1 MPSDVDNEEVTLE
14 HKSNVARLDDTDIH
28 DWYRFVFAY
37 SDRVI
42 TELAD
47 EFGIT
52 QDDLILDPFN
62 GTGTTTVAAKKLGI
76 DAIGTDASPASVLA
90 GQCKTNWDVDVD
102 MFCKRADELLATVKP
117 VFDEISSEGN
127 QTLNSFGEDA
137 VEHDVDLSKYDL
149 SEPEKTPKDWL
160 PQKVME
166 KMLVLRH
173 EVNQLPDDDETDLIR
188 LAMIA
193 ILPEEIANIGFGP
206 EPYKVSG
213 PDDKNV
219 HTILSNKLDKMERD
233 LRRVQSA
240 VSEGELV
247 PGDSEVLL
255 ADARILGKTLTED
268 SKLYDKHGGVDYV
281 ITSPPYPAEHD
292 YTRAQRLELVWM
304 GILEDNQDLQKIKK
318 QNLRSNTKN
327 IYVDDDDGEQAN
339 IRENESVDAIMSEME
354 QILEEEDITHGF
366 GQYYPRVVEEYFGGM
381 QRHFEQLY
389 DLMNEGGKGAYVV
402 ADQASYWQVEIAT
415 GEILAEIAEE
425 RVGFEVEGI
434 KHWRSLHATTGKGE
448 QLPEEILV
456 FRKPE
461 SEEV

>member
-1 MPSDVDNEEVTLE
+1 MPSDTTNEEATLE

-42 TELAD
+42 AELAD

-52 QDDLILDPFN
+52 EDDLILDPFN
-62 GTGTTTVAAKKLGI
+62 GTGTTTVASKKLGI
-76 DAIGTDASPASVLA
+76 DAIGTDTSPASVLA

-102 MFCKRADELLATVKP
+102 VYRERADELLATVKP

-127 QTLNSFGEDA
+127 QTLDAFGEDA
-137 VEHDVDLSKYDL
+137 VSRDVGLSKYDL

-160 PQKVME
+160 PEMVMQ

-173 EVNQLPDDDETDLIR
+173 EVEQLPDDDETDLIR

-193 ILPEEIANIGFGP
+193 ILPEEVANVGFGP

-213 PDDKNV
+213 PDDKDV
-219 HTILSNKLDKMERD
+219 HAIFSNKLDKIEQD

-240 VSEGELV
+240 IRDGEFTT
-247 PGDSEVLL
+247 GESEVLL
-255 ADARILGKTLTED
+255 ADARTLGDTLREE
-268 SKLYDKHGGVDYV
+268 SKLYKKHGGIDYV

-327 IYVDDDDGEQAN
+327 IYVDDDDGERTN
-339 IRENESVDAIMSEME
+339 IRENERIGSIVSEME
-354 QILEEEDITHGF
+354 QILEEEEITHGF

-381 QRHFEQLY
+381 QRHFEELFE
-389 DLMNEGGKGAYVV
+389 LMNEGGKGAYVV
-402 ADQASYWQVEIAT
+402 ADQASYWQVEIPT
-415 GEILAEIAEE
+415 GKILAELAED

-434 KHWRSLHATTGKGE
+434 KHWRSLHATTGKE
-448 QLPEEILV
+448 EMLPEEILV

-461 SEEV
+461 E

>member
-1 MPSDVDNEEVTLE
+1 MPSDVDNEGATLE

-47 EFGIT
+47 EFDIT
-52 QDDLILDPFN
+52 QGDLILDPFN

-76 DAIGTDASPASVLA
+76 DAIGTDASSASVLA

-102 MFCKRADELLATVKP
+102 TFRERADDLLATVKP

-127 QTLNSFGEDA
+127 QTLDSFGEDA
-137 VEHDVDLSKYDL
+137 VEYDVDLSKYDL
-149 SEPEKTPKDWL
+149 TEPEKTPKDWL
-160 PQKVME
+160 PEKVMQ

-173 EVNQLPDDDETDLIR
+173 EVDQLPDDDETDLIR

-193 ILPEEIANIGFGP
+193 ILPEEVANIGFGP

-213 PDDKNV
+213 PDDKDV
-219 HTILSNKLDKMERD
+219 HAIFSNKLDKIERD
-233 LRRVQSA
+233 LRRVQGA

-255 ADARILGKTLTED
+255 ADARTMGDTLRSE
-268 SKLYDKHGGVDYV
+268 SSLFEEHGGVDYV

-327 IYVDDDDGEQAN
+327 IYVDDDDGEQTN
-339 IRENESVDAIMSEME
+339 IRENERIDDIVSEME

-461 SEEV
+461 GE

>member
-1 MPSDVDNEEVTLE
+1 LK

-42 TELAD
+42 TELVN

-62 GTGTTTVAAKKLGI
+62 GTGTTTVAAKKIGI

-90 GQCKTNWDVDVD
+90 GRCKTNWDVDID
-102 MFCKRADELLATVKP
+102 TYRDRADNLLSMVKP
-117 VFDEISSEGN
+117 IFDEISSGN
-127 QTLNSFGEDA
+127 DQSLDSFEDDM
-137 VEHDVDLSKYDL
+137 VEREIDLSTYDLSK
-149 SEPEKTPKDWL
+149 PEKTPEGWL
-160 PQKVME
+160 PEKVMR

-173 EVNQLPDDDETDLIR
+173 EVDQLPNDEETDLIR

-193 ILPEEIANIGFGP
+193 ILPEELANIEFGP
-206 EPYKVSG
+206 EPYKISG
-213 PDDKNV
+213 PMDKDV
-219 HTILSNKLDKMERD
+219 HSIFSNRLDKIERD

-240 VSEGELV
+240 IQEGELV

-255 ADARILGKTLTED
+255 ADARTIRKTLLEESD
-268 SKLYDKHGGVDYV
+268 LYNEHGGVDYV

-304 GILEDNQDLQKIKK
+304 GILEDNSDLQKIKK
-318 QNLRSNTKN
+318 QNIRSNTKN
-327 IYVDDDDGEQAN
+327 IYVDDNDGERTN
-339 IRENESVDAIMSEME
+339 IRENERIDAIVSEME
-354 QILEEEDITHGF
+354 QILEEEDISHWF

-381 QRHFEQLY
+381 QCHLEELY
-389 DLMNEGGKGAYVV
+389 DLMNEGGIGAYVV
-402 ADQASYWQVEIAT
+402 ADQASYWQVEIET
-415 GEILAEIAEE
+415 GEILAELAEN
-425 RVGFEVEGI
+425 RVGFEIEGI

-448 QLPEEILV
+448 MLPEEILV
-456 FRKPE
+456 FRKP
-461 SEEV
+461 SGG

>member
-1 MPSDVDNEEVTLE
+1 MPCDRTTEEVTLE

-47 EFGIT
+47 EFSIT
-52 QDDLILDPFN
+52 QNDLILDPFN
-62 GTGTTTVAAKKLGI
+62 GTGTTTVTAKKLGI
-76 DAIGTDASPASVLA
+76 DSIGTDVSPASVLA
-90 GQCKTNWDVDVD
+90 GQCKTDWNVDVDV
-102 MFCKRADELLATVKP
+102 FRERADELLATVKP

-127 QTLNSFGEDA
+127 QILDAFGEDA
-137 VEHDVDLSKYDL
+137 VQRDVDLSKYDL

-160 PQKVME
+160 PEEVMH

-173 EVNQLPDDDETDLIR
+173 EVEQLPDDDATELIR

-193 ILPEEIANIGFGP
+193 ILPEDVANIGFGP

-213 PDDKNV
+213 PDDRDV
-219 HTILSNKLDKMERD
+219 HAIFSNKLDKIERD
-233 LRRVQSA
+233 LRRVQDT
-240 VSEGELV
+240 VDDGEFV
-247 PGDSEVLL
+247 PADTEVLL
-255 ADARILGKTLTED
+255 ADARTLGKTLRDE
-268 SKLYDKHGGVDYV
+268 SELFNEYGGIDYV

-327 IYVDDDDGEQAN
+327 IYVDDDDGERTN
-339 IRENESVDAIMSEME
+339 IRENDRIDAIVSEME
-354 QILEEEDITHGF
+354 QILKEEDITHGF

-381 QRHFEQLY
+381 QRHFEELFE
-389 DLMNEGGKGAYVV
+389 LMNEGGKGAYVV

-415 GEILAEIAEE
+415 GEILGELAQE

-461 SEEV
+461 SGG